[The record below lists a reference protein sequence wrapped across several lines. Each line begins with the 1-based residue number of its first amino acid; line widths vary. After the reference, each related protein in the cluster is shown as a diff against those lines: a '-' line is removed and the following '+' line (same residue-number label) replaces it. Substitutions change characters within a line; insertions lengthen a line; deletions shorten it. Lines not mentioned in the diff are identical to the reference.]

1 MSVGSY
7 DGVSSS
13 ATLDKS
19 INSLNQALVRNTDAI
34 ESNTTATNNA
44 NVIPNENGD
53 LVTPTG
59 KKQGKFSS
67 KLTKFFTSLPGMMVS
82 SGAIGA
88 GLGALSAS
96 STHYTASGQNVENST
111 TAQGVSTG
119 MSAAIGGISSALGV
133 LGPWGAIAGL
143 IVQVL
148 GSGLTSL
155 ITQWIDAERDARNE
169 RVETANSILKT
180 LDQINSNTAELKDFV
195 KTNDW
200 SYDSTQA
207 WKEQI
212 SELRKSF
219 GLAKQSNISVC
230 CIKDG
235 SQSSGESLAG
245 TVFILKARLDEN
257 SPLKKVH
264 LVPIVEKGL

>member
-7 DGVSSS
+7 DGTSSS

-44 NVIPNENGD
+44 NVIPDENGN

-67 KLTKFFTSLPGMMVS
+67 KLTKFFTSVPGMMIS

-96 STHYTASGQNVENST
+96 STHYTASGKNVENSAE
-111 TAQGVSTG
+111 AQGVSTG

-143 IVQVL
+143 ITQVL

-155 ITQWIDAERDARNE
+155 ITQWMDAERDARNE

-219 GLAKQSNISVC
+219 
-230 CIKDG
+230 
-235 SQSSGESLAG
+235 SLEENQ
-245 TVFILKARLDEN
+245 KAAEQIWL
-257 SPLKKVH
+257 
-264 LVPIVEKGL
+264 